1 MSLPR
6 MGGLFFSRFS
16 DCVSIGA
23 IASFTHTTKPRQ
35 MTSQGN
41 FQELTDEQLE
51 HITGGGPTAIA
62 GWAALN
68 LVTLGIPAMV
78 DLANGSPY
86 AKEAL
91 ESKF

>member
-1 MSLPR
+1 MPLPR
-6 MGGLFFSRFS
+6 MGGLFSSRFS

-51 HITGGGPTAIA
+51 HITGGGPAAVASWI
-62 GWAALN
+62 ALN
-68 LVTLGIPAMV
+68 AFTLAIPAMV

-91 ESKF
+91 ESKY

>member
-1 MSLPR
+1 
-6 MGGLFFSRFS
+6 MGDLLSGQLG
-16 DCVSIGA
+16 DGMCIGA

-35 MTSQGN
+35 MNSQGN
-41 FQELTDEQLE
+41 SQELTDEQLE

-91 ESKF
+91 ESKY